1 MSIIINKGGIIM
13 ATFKAILSKDSEIYQ
28 TLRAC
33 EDTRYKELIEQYRH
47 YQYIWFGEE
56 SLMRPKDS
64 ITRLVQVII
73 LDEYQKLVSKLM
85 TQSRVNRKTLEDQ
98 SQQMYKNAIS
108 LLRDYPETSLQ
119 DETTFTQVLH
129 ELSNYSDMIKF
140 EYVEKDFVSSAGE
153 ELVEIE
159 MSRKKFKSNFSE
171 VRDSVLTAVESAKKI
186 RVLLE
191 EFVELATKFLKI
203 TEAEDPLAFAKSFET
218 PITAIS
224 TALISHQTFKSDYTN
239 AYLASANF
247 ASDEFFI
254 QPSKLQEFKDA
265 YKMYLQ
271 ENGIT
276 TRKKLDVDKL
286 ESEIQ
291 AFLSQFVSMQRSGT
305 LLRDTLE
312 KIASEYDKNASETVH
327 VELYSDYSSWTP
339 QFSAYSEDILNTN
352 SFWGWNVKS
361 WNALID
367 HSFRICSKVVFEAT
381 NDEFRVTY
389 QPHCIGNGW
398 SLSLDEI
405 MYKGEFIQHYEE
417 FDECLQIALEKLE
430 IPIDQLQEY
439 MKNPD
444 SAYDIQENVI
454 ELFTEMKRLK
464 SISDVS
470 VSDLRID
477 GYVET
482 LVIK

>member
-1 MSIIINKGGIIM
+1 M
-13 ATFKAILSKDSEIYQ
+13 ATFKAIVSKDHDIYQ
-28 TLRAC
+28 QLRAC
-33 EDTRYKELIEQYRH
+33 EDTHYKELIDQYRH

-73 LDEYQKLVSKLM
+73 LDEYQKLLSKLM

-98 SQQMYKNAIS
+98 SQQMYKNAIL

-119 DETTFTQVLH
+119 DETTFTHVLN

-171 VRDSVLTAVESAKKI
+171 VRDSVLKAVASAKKI

-191 EFVELATKFLKI
+191 EFVELTTKFLKI
-203 TEAEDPLAFAKSFET
+203 TEAEDPIDFAKSFET

-224 TALISHQTFKSDYTN
+224 IALISHQAFKSDYTN
-239 AYLASANF
+239 AYLASADF

-276 TRKKLDVDKL
+276 MRKKLDVNKL
-286 ESEIQ
+286 ESDVH

-312 KIASEYDKNASETVH
+312 KIANEYARNASETVR
-327 VELYSDYSSWTP
+327 VELYSDYNSWNP

-352 SFWGWNVKS
+352 SFWGSNAKS

-381 NDEFRVTY
+381 NDAFKVTY
-389 QPHCIGNGW
+389 QPHCVGDGW

-417 FDECLQIALEKLE
+417 FNECLRIALEELE
-430 IPIDQLQEY
+430 ISTDQLQEY
-439 MKNPD
+439 MKDPD

-454 ELFTEMKRLK
+454 ELFTEMKQLK

-470 VSDLRID
+470 ISDLGID

-482 LVIK
+482 LVIKL